1 MLWKGSWQVD
11 SDCRGVW
18 QYASTFPLPLFCSS
32 DIFISMDKKDK
43 NIHERKADKG
53 SVGDKEEIKIIAT
66 NRKAR
71 HEYNIIETY
80 EAGMVLRGTE
90 VKALREGK
98 ANLKDSY
105 ARIDKEEV
113 ILLNMHIS
121 PYEKGNRYNQDP
133 TRPRKL
139 LLHRNQIRRLVGR
152 VVEKGLTLVPLRLYF
167 KGSYAKVELALA
179 VGKKLY
185 DRRKAI
191 TEREA
196 NRALRRALKERNK

>member
-1 MLWKGSWQVD
+1 
-11 SDCRGVW
+11 
-18 QYASTFPLPLFCSS
+18 
-32 DIFISMDKKDK
+32 
-43 NIHERKADKG
+43 
-53 SVGDKEEIKIIAT
+53 
-66 NRKAR
+66 
-71 HEYNIIETY
+71 
-80 EAGMVLRGTE
+80 MVLRGTE
-90 VKALREGK
+90 VKSLREGQ

-139 LLHRNQIRRLVGR
+139 LLHRSQIRKLVGR
-152 VVEKGLTLVPLRLYF
+152 VVEKGMTLIPLRLYF
-167 KGSYAKVELALA
+167 KGSHAKVELALA

-185 DRRKAI
+185 DRRRAI

>member
-1 MLWKGSWQVD
+1 MG
-11 SDCRGVW
+11 
-18 QYASTFPLPLFCSS
+18 
-32 DIFISMDKKDK
+32 KKDK
-43 NIHERKADKG
+43 
-53 SVGDKEEIKIIAT
+53 SSTVSEEKIKIIAT

-71 HEYNIIETY
+71 HEYNILETY
-80 EAGMVLRGTE
+80 EAGMVLKGTE
-90 VKALREGK
+90 VKSLREGK

-105 ARIDKEEV
+105 AKMNKEEV
-113 ILLNMHIS
+113 FLLNLYIS

-139 LLHRNQIRRLVGR
+139 LLHRSQIRRLLGR

-185 DRRKAI
+185 DRRKSIA
-191 TEREA
+191 EREA
-196 NRALRRALKERNK
+196 ERTVRRALKERNR

>member
-1 MLWKGSWQVD
+1 MEKKG
-11 SDCRGVW
+11 
-18 QYASTFPLPLFCSS
+18 
-32 DIFISMDKKDK
+32 K
-43 NIHERKADKG
+43 NFEARKADTSSKG
-53 SVGDKEEIKIIAT
+53 QKEEIKVIAT

-80 EAGMVLRGTE
+80 EAGLVLRGTE
-90 VKALREGK
+90 VKSLREGQ

-105 ARIDKEEV
+105 ARIDKEEAV
-113 ILLNMHIS
+113 LLNMHIS

-139 LLHRNQIRRLVGR
+139 LLHRSQIRKLVGR
-152 VVEKGLTLVPLRLYF
+152 VVEKGLTLIPLRLYF
-167 KGSYAKVELALA
+167 KGSHAKVELALA

-185 DRRKAI
+185 DRRRAI

>member
-1 MLWKGSWQVD
+1 
-11 SDCRGVW
+11 
-18 QYASTFPLPLFCSS
+18 
-32 DIFISMDKKDK
+32 MDKKDK
-43 NIHERKADKG
+43 NIRERKADKG

-80 EAGMVLRGTE
+80 EAGIVLRGTE

-113 ILLNMHIS
+113 VLLNMHIS

-133 TRPRKL
+133 TRPRRL
-139 LLHRNQIRRLVGR
+139 LLHRNQIKKLVGR
-152 VVEKGLTLVPLRLYF
+152 VVGKGLTLIPLRLYF

-185 DRRKAI
+185 DRRKSIA
-191 TEREA
+191 EREA

>member
-1 MLWKGSWQVD
+1 
-11 SDCRGVW
+11 
-18 QYASTFPLPLFCSS
+18 
-32 DIFISMDKKDK
+32 
-43 NIHERKADKG
+43 
-53 SVGDKEEIKIIAT
+53 
-66 NRKAR
+66 
-71 HEYNIIETY
+71 
-80 EAGMVLRGTE
+80 
-90 VKALREGK
+90 
-98 ANLKDSY
+98 
-105 ARIDKEEV
+105 
-113 ILLNMHIS
+113 MHIS

-152 VVEKGLTLVPLRLYF
+152 VVEKGLTLIPLRLYF

-185 DRRKAI
+185 DRRKSI

>member
-1 MLWKGSWQVD
+1 
-11 SDCRGVW
+11 
-18 QYASTFPLPLFCSS
+18 
-32 DIFISMDKKDK
+32 MDKKGK
-43 NIHERKADKG
+43 NIRERKADKV
-53 SVGDKEEIKIIAT
+53 SVGAREEIKIIAT
-66 NRKAR
+66 NRKAQ
-71 HEYNIIETY
+71 HEYYIIETF
-80 EAGMVLRGTE
+80 EAGLVLHGTE

-113 ILLNMHIS
+113 VLLNMHIS

-139 LLHRNQIRRLVGR
+139 LMHRSQIRRLVGK
-152 VVEKGLTLVPLRLYF
+152 VIEKGLTLIPLRLYF

-185 DRRKAI
+185 DRRIAI
-191 TEREA
+191 AEREA

>member
-1 MLWKGSWQVD
+1 MQ
-11 SDCRGVW
+11 
-18 QYASTFPLPLFCSS
+18 
-32 DIFISMDKKDK
+32 KKDK
-43 NIHERKADKG
+43 NIRKRKADKG
-53 SVGDKEEIKIIAT
+53 SVGTREEIKIIAT

-71 HEYNIIETY
+71 HEYYIIETF
-80 EAGMVLRGTE
+80 EAGIVLRGTE

-105 ARIDKEEV
+105 ARINNEEV
-113 ILLNMHIS
+113 VLLNMHIS

-139 LLHRNQIRRLVGR
+139 LMHRSQIRKLVGR
-152 VVEKGLTLVPLRLYF
+152 VIEKGLTLIPLRLYF

-191 TEREA
+191 AEREA
-196 NRALRRALKERNK
+196 NRDLRRALKERNK

>member
-1 MLWKGSWQVD
+1 ME
-11 SDCRGVW
+11 
-18 QYASTFPLPLFCSS
+18 
-32 DIFISMDKKDK
+32 KKDK
-43 NIHERKADKG
+43 NSEAHKADTSSKG
-53 SVGDKEEIKIIAT
+53 RKEEIRIIAT

-80 EAGMVLRGTE
+80 EAGIMLRGTE

-113 ILLNMHIS
+113 VLLNMHIS

-133 TRPRKL
+133 TRQRKL
-139 LLHRNQIRRLVGR
+139 LLHRNQIRKLVGR
-152 VVEKGLTLVPLRLYF
+152 VVGKGLTLIPLKLYF

-191 TEREA
+191 AEREA

>member
-1 MLWKGSWQVD
+1 MPLL
-11 SDCRGVW
+11 
-18 QYASTFPLPLFCSS
+18 FPCHFFILLIYSS
-32 DIFISMDKKDK
+32 SMEKKEK
-43 NIHERKADKG
+43 NIRERKADKG

-105 ARIDKEEV
+105 AKIDNEEV
-113 ILLNMHIS
+113 VLLNMHIS

-139 LLHRNQIRRLVGR
+139 LLHRSQIRRLVGR

-185 DRRKAI
+185 DRRKSI

>member
-1 MLWKGSWQVD
+1 MEKKG
-11 SDCRGVW
+11 
-18 QYASTFPLPLFCSS
+18 
-32 DIFISMDKKDK
+32 K
-43 NIHERKADKG
+43 NFEAHKADTSSKG
-53 SVGDKEEIKIIAT
+53 QKEEIKVIAT

-90 VKALREGK
+90 VKSLREGQ

-113 ILLNMHIS
+113 VLLNMHIS

-139 LLHRNQIRRLVGR
+139 LLHRSQIRKLVGR
-152 VVEKGLTLVPLRLYF
+152 VVEKGLTLIPLRLYF
-167 KGSYAKVELALA
+167 KGSHAKVELALA

-185 DRRKAI
+185 DRRRAI